1 VDQLVDQL
9 NDLCQQAFQKY
20 ESAEDFE
27 GEKESLSLRIR
38 KLLVQVNRCI
48 QHYANHL
55 GGFKGEVRPLKR
67 VTYFENVE
75 DIELTEDETVK
86 NVENMEDE
94 LQVLGAIGF
103 NNPKDPYIKFADAIA
118 KVEQM
123 CKDVCGKIYTGDNLK
138 YLVGTDKI
146 PEYLTIFLN
155 HMKH

>member
-1 VDQLVDQL
+1 M
-9 NDLCQQAFQKY
+9 
-20 ESAEDFE
+20 
-27 GEKESLSLRIR
+27 
-38 KLLVQVNRCI
+38 VQINRCI
-48 QHYANHL
+48 NHYANHL
-55 GGFKGEVRPLKR
+55 SGFSTETKVLKR
-67 VTYFENVE
+67 ITYFENLE
-75 DIELTEDETVK
+75 DIELTEEEQAKNTET
-86 NVENMEDE
+86 MEEE

-138 YLVGTDKI
+138 YLVGPDKI